1 MVDKRREKRKISRTK
16 IKFGDET
23 CDKTAF
29 TSNLSPK
36 GFFVRTNRVHRPDTV
51 LQFEFVLSDGEVVHI
66 EGRVVH
72 ASRVPANLA
81 RLRRC
86 GMGIEIIEENQNY
99 INMLKS
105 LNIIKE

>member
-1 MVDKRREKRKISRTK
+1 MADKRREKRKISRTK

-23 CDKTAF
+23 CEKTAF

-36 GFFVRTNRVHRPDTV
+36 GFFVRTNRVFQPDTV

-66 EGRVVH
+66 EGRVAH
-72 ASRVPANLA
+72 ASRVPAHLA

-86 GMGIEIIEENQNY
+86 GMGIEIVKEDHNY
-99 INMLKS
+99 INLLKT
-105 LNIIKE
+105 LNIIEE